1 MDVNIIRKLNKNA
14 GCSMFLSKPHG
25 LELLFILSMFDQQ
38 NADNGIDDT
47 FDAIQY
53 HRPRR
58 AAFSSFIGQ
67 LHAYHHITKSVSP
80 LKGSKQI
87 LRLSEDTLN
96 GLAKA
101 LAR

>member
-1 MDVNIIRKLNKNA
+1 
-14 GCSMFLSKPHG
+14 MFLSKPYG

-67 LHAYHHITKSVSP
+67 LHAYHFRKI
-80 LKGSKQI
+80 SKPPEREQANPKI
-87 LRLSEDTLN
+87 VRRH
-96 GLAKA
+96 A
-101 LAR
+101 